1 MSVAAGSIKNLVFEI
16 MSEIIYYI
24 ALLTM
29 SEILFVVTFI
39 CNAFVPRVFVYR
51 KMVTAVIVMHRQPM
65 SLGSC

>member
-1 MSVAAGSIKNLVFEI
+1 
-16 MSEIIYYI
+16 
-24 ALLTM
+24 M

-51 KMVTAVIVMHRQPM
+51 KMVTAVIIMHRQPM